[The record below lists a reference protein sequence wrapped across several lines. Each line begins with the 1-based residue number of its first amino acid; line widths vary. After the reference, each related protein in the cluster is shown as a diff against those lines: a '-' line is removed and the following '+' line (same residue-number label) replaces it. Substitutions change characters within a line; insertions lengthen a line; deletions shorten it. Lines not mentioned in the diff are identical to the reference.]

1 MTSIILTVANLV
13 IVVALCVS
21 IVRFWQEGMRSA
33 GSVRRLAALSSVVTL
48 LVSLI
53 IYTGEFRRNALSA
66 LGYLGA
72 GESLYRNTAQF
83 LIHFEHVF
91 TQIANAINGV
101 LGAGHVGYRPYPPV
115 WPAVLLLL
123 GYGIRFLIYRF
134 HTRKGNSEA
143 ALTGAVY
150 WSHITTYAMVLSFLI
165 VITGVSP
172 WLLVPASLIVLGVIV
187 VSVKLVIEDV
197 GITVRAAIKTIWTEI
212 TRAARRIAF
221 LATEFAAAVR
231 SLLAYANE
239 AYLKNVREPLRKK
252 VEALEKRNKE
262 TREAS
267 ERVLAKQNVEHGE
280 RFGSVSAISEP
291 QSPFDAAGG
300 HTTHTDPGSARGE
313 WAGTSWG
320 GGSQDPPV
328 SRTERD
334 ETSALL
340 ATPASDD
347 VARIADALWLAVEWS
362 GEALNL
368 PRYEEWRTAHGGD
381 APAGIHIEKSF
392 GSIGELNGTV
402 RRVQGAD
409 GGTRKDLEVLLRR
422 REKGPST

>member
-1 MTSIILTVANLV
+1 MTSIIIAVVNLV
-13 IVVALCVS
+13 VVVALCVS

-72 GESLYRNTAQF
+72 SESLSNSAAQF

-91 TQIANAINGV
+91 TQIANAINGM
-101 LGAGHVGYRPYPPV
+101 LGAGHVGYRPYPPA

-123 GYGIRFLIYRF
+123 GYGIRLLIYRF

-165 VITGVSP
+165 VITGVNP
-172 WLLVPASLIVLGVIV
+172 WMLVPVSLIVLGVIV
-187 VSVKLVIEDV
+187 ISVKLVIEDV
-197 GITVRAAIKTIWTEI
+197 GITVRVAAKTIWTEI
-212 TRAARRIAF
+212 TRAARRLAF

-231 SLLAYANE
+231 TLLAYANE
-239 AYLKNVREPLRKK
+239 AYLKNVRKPLRKK
-252 VEALEKRNKE
+252 VEALEKRNRQ

-267 ERVLAKQNVEHGE
+267 ERVLAEQDIEHGE
-280 RFGSVSAISEP
+280 RFGSVSATSHHQP
-291 QSPFDAAGG
+291 
-300 HTTHTDPGSARGE
+300 PGSC
-313 WAGTSWG
+313 T
-320 GGSQDPPV
+320 D
-328 SRTERD
+328 
-334 ETSALL
+334 
-340 ATPASDD
+340 
-347 VARIADALWLAVEWS
+347 
-362 GEALNL
+362 N
-368 PRYEEWRTAHGGD
+368 
-381 APAGIHIEKSF
+381 
-392 GSIGELNGTV
+392 
-402 RRVQGAD
+402 
-409 GGTRKDLEVLLRR
+409 